1 MDIKK
6 VLKEKYQEDQV
17 ILDILEDDLIIKKL
31 NEISEIINRKIKNF
45 NTKITKED
53 IINYFK
59 FEEEYYLFDEIRSIV
74 ADFCL
79 NNQPLLE
86 DMKDYG
92 IGFVIDFIVIH
103 KKEKADL
110 FRKRGL
116 DENEDPFDE
125 SKVLFEND
133 YFILYNYY

>member
-17 ILDILEDDLIIKKL
+17 IFDILENDLVIKKL
-31 NEISEIINRKIKNF
+31 NEISELINKKVKNY
-45 NTKITKED
+45 NIQITKED

-59 FEEEYYLFDEIRSIV
+59 FKEEWYLFDEIRSIV
-74 ADFCL
+74 ADTCL
-79 NNQPLLE
+79 NNQSLLE
-86 DMKDYG
+86 DMKVHG
-92 IGFVIDFIVIH
+92 IGFVTDFIVFH

-116 DENEDPFDE
+116 DENEDSFDE

>member
-1 MDIKK
+1 M
-6 VLKEKYQEDQV
+6 
-17 ILDILEDDLIIKKL
+17 
-31 NEISEIINRKIKNF
+31 
-45 NTKITKED
+45 
-53 IINYFK
+53 
-59 FEEEYYLFDEIRSIV
+59 FDEIRSIV

-79 NNQPLLE
+79 NNRPLLE

-92 IGFVIDFIVIH
+92 IGFIIDFIINH

-133 YFILYNYY
+133 YFI

>member
-1 MDIKK
+1 MDI
-6 VLKEKYQEDQV
+6 
-17 ILDILEDDLIIKKL
+17 
-31 NEISEIINRKIKNF
+31 
-45 NTKITKED
+45 KED
-53 IINYFK
+53 IISYFK
-59 FEEEYYLFDEIRSIV
+59 FKEEWYLFDEIRSIV
-74 ADFCL
+74 ADTCMS
-79 NNQPLLE
+79 NQSLLE

-116 DENEDPFDE
+116 DENEDLFDE

-133 YFILYNYY
+133 YFI